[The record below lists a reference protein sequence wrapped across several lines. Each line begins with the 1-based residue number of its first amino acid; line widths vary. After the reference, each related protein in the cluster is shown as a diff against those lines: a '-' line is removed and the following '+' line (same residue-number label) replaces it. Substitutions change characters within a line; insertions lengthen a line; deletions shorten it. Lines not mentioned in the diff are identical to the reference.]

1 MLPSSVAWW
10 LTMSDTMFSFEHT
23 YQISQA
29 EYVALWGLRDPAS
42 PARLVWR
49 ISIVVVGLA
58 CLWSPYTML
67 LGVVILAVAA
77 VMAFV
82 PRFLPGT
89 VARNYEEFRYLDGPV
104 TYGADE
110 TFVWVRTPD
119 FSAKPAWRHVTV
131 WRERNGWLILQGNG
145 FPTVLL
151 AIEALKAQSLYDRVK
166 SVAEKHAVEWNSAAS
181 RRQRGFSF
189 KSTNRSAVRRRG

>member
-1 MLPSSVAWW
+1 
-10 LTMSDTMFSFEHT
+10 MFTFEHT
-23 YQISQA
+23 YQLSQT
-29 EYVALWGLRDPAS
+29 EYVGLWGLLDSAR
-42 PARLVWR
+42 PARFVRR
-49 ISIVVVGLA
+49 IGIVGVGLA
-58 CLWSPYTML
+58 CLFSPYTIL
-67 LGVVILAVAA
+67 LGVSILALAA

-110 TFVWVRTPD
+110 TYVWLRTPD

-145 FPTVLL
+145 FPAVLMPI
-151 AIEALKAQSLYDRVK
+151 AALKDQGIYDQVKMLAQ
-166 SVAEKHAVEWNSAAS
+166 KHGVEWN
-181 RRQRGFSF
+181 R
-189 KSTNRSAVRRRG
+189 AVRRDLPP